1 MFASVCVF
9 VCVCLMDRQTEWET
23 NQDED
28 VVMLTGGAQNCYWRK
43 LGGKLQT
50 GWGGRKEE

>member
-1 MFASVCVF
+1 
-9 VCVCLMDRQTEWET
+9 MDRQTEWET